1 MSLVI
6 EGEHLHMLCL
16 IMCNPIGYFIIK
28 LCTLLNKIFEL
39 KLKLEETCL
48 KDIIYNSFYFKNGR

>member
-39 KLKLEETCL
+39 
-48 KDIIYNSFYFKNGR
+48 N